1 MLYLSYTP
9 RAPLNEFVER
19 IWLVSGAQSPRK
31 VERAFRF
38 HARRFQPLR
47 FSSLMRLL

>member
-9 RAPLNEFVER
+9 RAPLNQFVER

-31 VERAFRF
+31 ERILPSGTVKLVVSFEPSTNGRI
-38 HARRFQPLR
+38 
-47 FSSLMRLL
+47 

>member
-19 IWLVSGAQSPRK
+19 IWLVCAQSPRK